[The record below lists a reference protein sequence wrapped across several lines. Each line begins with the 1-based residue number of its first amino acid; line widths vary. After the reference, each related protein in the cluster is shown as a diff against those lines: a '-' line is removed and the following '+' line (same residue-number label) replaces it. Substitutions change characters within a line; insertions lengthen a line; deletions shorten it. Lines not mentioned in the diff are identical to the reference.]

1 MINDCSSADK
11 ESQNSYGW
19 KEPVEFIWPNCSAVT
34 QNHIQIAS
42 EDLQEGKLHLLWA
55 VFHCS
60 VPRFNFSILKQN
72 KMSFSFFFFFLHL
85 FTFCF
90 DFIRK
95 TQNRVSFTF
104 HRAFQYHSW
113 LNIVAVFFP
122 HVAKNWGKIN

>member
-1 MINDCSSADK
+1 MVNEHSIVAMINDCSSADK

-72 KMSFSFFFFFLHL
+72 KMSFSFFFFSYIYLL
-85 FTFCF
+85 FALTLLERHRIELALL
-90 DFIRK
+90 FIGLFS
-95 TQNRVSFTF
+95 TI
-104 HRAFQYHSW
+104 
-113 LNIVAVFFP
+113 L
-122 HVAKNWGKIN
+122 G